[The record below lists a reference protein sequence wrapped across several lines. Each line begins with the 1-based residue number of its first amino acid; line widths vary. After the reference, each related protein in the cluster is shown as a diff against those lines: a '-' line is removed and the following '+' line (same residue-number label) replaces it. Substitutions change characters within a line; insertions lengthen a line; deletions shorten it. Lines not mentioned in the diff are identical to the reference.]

1 MKPAAFGLAAA
12 LLAGCAGINDGYPWR
27 LEGEPVEAL
36 VERYGPPDAVEGDG
50 TVYVYEAAF
59 SRYVPGRPPGLNR
72 QGRCETRFN
81 PDTGQSERVC
91 RQTLSGAAGRN
102 PEMIE
107 SDCRLAAQIDGD
119 GRIARIDGAE
129 GDCVYVDAALRD
141 GTDAPD

>member
-1 MKPAAFGLAAA
+1 VIVLLGGFGDRINAGDWQFTRLRYLGGTASTPAIHA
-12 LLAGCAGINDGYPWR
+12 
-27 LEGEPVEAL
+27 PV
-36 VERYGPPDAVEGDG
+36 GPETEFSGVQG
-50 TVYVYEAAF
+50 TF
-59 SRYVPGRPPGLNR
+59 
-72 QGRCETRFN
+72 FN